1 MIRIALFALI
11 VLASGLFS
19 SAASASENQ
28 CSTKAPK
35 IECIEHMYSKTT
47 LDRLGAAKICANGVN
62 VDCIEHMYSKTTL
75 DRIGAAKACVGAV
88 SIECIEYMYSKTT
101 LDRIGAAAACRGE

>member
-1 MIRIALFALI
+1 MIRIVMFALT
-11 VLASGLFS
+11 VLASGFFS
-19 SAASASENQ
+19 NAVSAADNQ

-35 IECIEHMYSKTT
+35 IECIEHIYAKTT
-47 LDRLGAAKICANGVN
+47 LDRIGAAKICANGVT
-62 VDCIEHMYSKTTL
+62 VECVEYMYSKTTL
-75 DRIGAAKACVGAV
+75 DRIGAAKSCGGGV